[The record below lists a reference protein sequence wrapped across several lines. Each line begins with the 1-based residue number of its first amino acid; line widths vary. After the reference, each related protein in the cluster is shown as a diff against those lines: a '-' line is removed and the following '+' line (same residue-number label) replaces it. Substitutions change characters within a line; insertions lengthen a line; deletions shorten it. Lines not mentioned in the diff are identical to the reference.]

1 MKEIYQAKILIRY
14 RGKYLL
20 LKKVRD
26 IHPEHIGGWE
36 VPGGKIKP
44 NEDPVTTSLR
54 EIKEETDLVCKIIT
68 ELKSLK
74 LEKNGIKTLT
84 HVYLAEASTDDVK
97 LSDEH
102 SEHVWISY
110 SKIDTLDNVIY
121 RDLFKQY
128 VQEAEKIK

>member
-44 NEDPVTTSLR
+44 NEDPVTASLR

>member
-1 MKEIYQAKILIRY
+1 ME
-14 RGKYLL
+14 
-20 LKKVRD
+20 
-26 IHPEHIGGWE
+26 
-36 VPGGKIKP
+36 
-44 NEDPVTTSLR
+44 
-54 EIKEETDLVCKIIT
+54 
-68 ELKSLK
+68 
-74 LEKNGIKTLT
+74 EKNGIKTLT